1 MEEFKLIRLA
11 VKGDVSAFEKLI
23 IPYEKK
29 VYNIALG
36 ICKNEEDARDVSQEV
51 FIKVYRKLDSFSFN
65 STFSTWIYTITRNTT
80 LDYLRKESKRRN
92 ATVSE
97 DKIEMLED
105 GEKKPLDKI
114 ISDENVAFLK
124 KYMAKLNDDDRVIL
138 TFREIDGHSYEELS
152 KVFGLKV
159 GTVKSKI
166 FRAKKKLRKLIEDD
180 MEQNRD
186 FFV

>member
-11 VKGDVSAFEKLI
+11 VEGDVNAFEKLI

-65 STFSTWIYTITRNTT
+65 SAFSTWIYTIIRNTT
-80 LDYLRKESKRRN
+80 LDYLRKESKIRN
-92 ATVSE
+92 SRVSE

-105 GEKKPLDKI
+105 GEQKPLDKI
-114 ISDENVAFLK
+114 ISDENVSFLK
-124 KYMAKLNDDDRVIL
+124 KYMAKLSEDDRLLL

-152 KVFGLKV
+152 KVFGLKI

-166 FRAKKKLRKLIEDD
+166 FRAKKKLKKLIEDD